1 MRQDENEAPNLTLS
15 CSLPS
20 LGCMLIFWTNSNFG
34 DSISNIYIYI
44 YEEKKKIQPKI
55 LFVGH
60 APNPTFNSKGDS
72 APDLKEQIDPYDE

>member
-1 MRQDENEAPNLTLS
+1 MKKK
-15 CSLPS
+15 
-20 LGCMLIFWTNSNFG
+20 
-34 DSISNIYIYI
+34 
-44 YEEKKKIQPKI
+44 KKKIQPKI